1 MRKTLRV
8 ASASLYRPFG
18 TLLGLT
24 SPAVGNAL
32 RARWRRPPT
41 MGSTTR
47 RATSFAVWLTLFAT
61 AAEAQAQEP
70 SRPLTLEA
78 AIAYARAHSPRM
90 KSRRYAVSTEE
101 ARVVEAQSGHL
112 PRLGVGASY
121 RMSTPDTI
129 TAVGLPLT
137 PLADVPMQS
146 PSWQHLNGTIFAEVP
161 LYLGGRVVA
170 QTEVAR
176 DELEVA
182 EVGVRD
188 VDRNLTF
195 DVTRTYARLVELDRD
210 VQAAQVSLDALNESR
225 RVMAEKLAA
234 DRVARVDLLKVD
246 TRLAGVQATLVS
258 LTTARLVDAG
268 RMNVLLGRAVD
279 TSVAVS
285 SALPPRRV
293 TVPLEQV
300 TANLS
305 QNTAIQLAQARLRT
319 AEHGVTLA
327 RGGLLPSVSLV
338 GSSFM
343 QSSDPASASAY
354 KFGAVGGLVLTVP
367 LFDLALV
374 YRLKEA
380 HGRDS
385 ERQADLDEAR
395 LEAQERTRTARLQ
408 VADAEERMR
417 ATEAAI
423 ASAEEVLR
431 IEQEKQR
438 LGRDTV
444 ENLLDAQA
452 ALLATQ
458 VTYYRALSDQTT
470 AVAALEREIGFAIS
484 EPRK

>member
-1 MRKTLRV
+1 MSV
-8 ASASLYRPFG
+8 
-18 TLLGLT
+18 
-24 SPAVGNAL
+24 
-32 RARWRRPPT
+32 PT
-41 MGSTTR
+41 R
-47 RATSFAVWLTLFAT
+47 LATGFAVWLTAFAAT
-61 AAEAQAQEP
+61 AEAQSRDP
-70 SRPLTLEA
+70 SQPLTLEV
-78 AIAYARAHSPRM
+78 AIAYAREHSPLIRA
-90 KSRRYAVSTEE
+90 RRHSVSTGE

-121 RMSTPDTI
+121 RMSTADTV
-129 TAVGLPLT
+129 TAMGLPLA
-137 PLADVPMQS
+137 PLADVPTQS
-146 PSWQHLNGTIFAEVP
+146 PSWQHLNGNVSAEVP
-161 LYLGGRVVA
+161 LYLGGRIVA

-176 DELEVA
+176 AELEVA
-182 EVGVRD
+182 EIGVRD

-210 VQAAQVSLDALNESR
+210 VEAAQVSLDALSESR

-258 LTTARLVDAG
+258 LATARLVEAG

-279 TSVAVS
+279 ASVAVAN
-285 SALPPRRV
+285 ALPPRRV
-293 TVPLEQV
+293 TLPLEQV

-327 RGGLLPSVSLV
+327 RGGLLPSLSLV
-338 GSSFM
+338 GNSFM
-343 QSSDPASASAY
+343 QSSDPASGSDY
-354 KFGAVGGLVLTVP
+354 KFGAVGGLVVTVP

-380 HGRDS
+380 HSLES
-385 ERQADLDEAR
+385 ERDAELDQAR
-395 LEAQERTRTARLQ
+395 LEAQERARTARLQ
-408 VADAEERMR
+408 VDDAEERMR

-431 IEQEKQR
+431 IEQDKQR

-452 ALLATQ
+452 ALLATE

-470 AVAALEREIGFAIS
+470 AVAALERETGIATS
-484 EPRK
+484 EPGK